1 MNKLKLV
8 LILLTFTF
16 FTIIIT
22 LFVRANTTPKHMTL
36 NAPHGQVTIDR
47 DEHLIPHINAL
58 NDDRD
63 AFYALGYVHAED
75 RLWQLEFQRRV
86 AAGRLSEIFGDQTIK
101 QDEYLRTW
109 GFYRAA
115 TKAWDAMD
123 ENTKEIVRAYTQG
136 VNAYVNNHTLPMQF
150 YLLRTKPEP
159 WTNIDSIAW
168 QKMMAWTLDS
178 SWQRKIKNYWVAK
191 ETSDNKIDFYF
202 PPYPETAQTILSDRN
217 LSSVNL
223 FASKKQ
229 TPNSHNNLGNA
240 ITSALKNHAQI
251 TTKIR
256 NQLGFNDSEGKGSN
270 AWVVSGKMTTTGKPI
285 LADDVHLALSSPSLF
300 YLVDMR
306 GPTLHVT
313 GASIAGLPIIA
324 IGHNDH
330 IAWGVTHSY
339 TDTQDLYIENNDT
352 KVITRK
358 EIIYVKGQKPIEY
371 LVQESNHG
379 PIISTV
385 TEAGKINQHVAIKWV
400 ALEPN
405 DTTAISFAKINYATN
420 WQEFVNALQYYVS
433 PPQNFVY
440 ADTAGNIG
448 YYLSGK
454 IPLRSNWVGTFPITA
469 AQQHEWQGY
478 IPFSQLPHTYNPP
491 EGFIATANNKIAT
504 DHYPYS
510 LTFRW
515 NVPPYRVNRIV
526 DVLQRGKVSV
536 QNTIALQMDTSSY
549 LWLDMKSILLSTKPR
564 DTNSR
569 LALAI
574 LRDWDGRFDL
584 NSQAASIFAYWYQA
598 LLQSTSQAN
607 ESLNTLDPAFLVK
620 ELNNGICYA
629 SYTKITDCQQHLS
642 NTLAAA
648 MTMLIREHGKQWQW
662 SQVHHA
668 VFEEA
673 VIGKSK
679 VVGWIWNRTASTAG
693 GDYTVNVGTYEP
705 DTMNQKMGPAYRQ
718 IIDLS
723 NMDNSLFVI
732 PLGERDDPL
741 NLHYNDLLSSWVTGR
756 YVQITDNLL

>member
-1 MNKLKLV
+1 MAKLLRA
-8 LILLTFTF
+8 LF
-16 FTIIIT
+16 IIT
-22 LFVRANTTPKHMTL
+22 ISLITILVGILVRANMPTKHITL
-36 NAPHGQVTIDR
+36 NAPHGKVTIDR
-47 DEHLIPHINAL
+47 DKHLIPHIRAL

-86 AAGRLSEIFGDQTIK
+86 AAGRLSELFGEQTIK

-109 GFYRAA
+109 GFYHAA
-115 TKAWDAMD
+115 EKAWDAMD
-123 ENTKEIVRAYTQG
+123 EQTKEIVRAYTQG
-136 VNAYVNNHTLPMQF
+136 VNAYINNHSLPIQF

-191 ETSDNKIDFYF
+191 ETSNNKIDFYF
-202 PPYPETAQTILSDRN
+202 PPYSDKAHTILSDRN
-217 LSSVNL
+217 LSDMNL
-223 FASKKQ
+223 FAAKSKSIKAH
-229 TPNSHNNLGNA
+229 TKIGGA
-240 ITSALKNHAQI
+240 ITTAFKNHAQI

-256 NQLGFNDSEGKGSN
+256 NQLGFNDNEGKGSN

-313 GASIAGLPIIA
+313 GASIAGLPIVA

-339 TDTQDLYIENNDT
+339 TDTQDLYIENNDSKLT
-352 KVITRK
+352 SRK
-358 EIIYVKGQKPIEY
+358 EIIYVKGQKSIEY

-379 PIISTV
+379 PIISNV
-385 TEAGKINQHVAIKWV
+385 TEAGKINQRIAIKWV

-405 DTTAISFAKINYATN
+405 DTTAMSFAKINYATN
-420 WQEFVNALQYYVS
+420 WQEFVNALEYYIS
-433 PPQNFVY
+433 PPQNFIY
-440 ADTAGNIG
+440 ADKEGNIG

-454 IPLRSNWVGTFPITA
+454 IPLRSNWVGTFPVNA
-469 AQQHEWQGY
+469 AEQHEWHGY
-478 IPFSQLPHTYNPP
+478 IPFTQLPHTYNPP
-491 EGFIATANNKIAT
+491 EGYIATANNKIAT
-504 DHYPYS
+504 NHYPYS

-526 DVLQRGKVSV
+526 DVLHREKVSV
-536 QNTIALQMDTSSY
+536 ENTMRLQMDTMSY
-549 LWLDMKSILLSTKPR
+549 LWLDIKSALLNTKPQ
-564 DTNSR
+564 DANSQI
-569 LALAI
+569 ALDL
-574 LRDWDGRFDL
+574 LRNWDGRFDM
-584 NSQAASIFAYWYQA
+584 SSKAATIFAYWYQA
-598 LLQSTSQAN
+598 LLQANHASN
-607 ESLNTLDPAFLVK
+607 ESLNTLDPVFLVK
-620 ELNNGICYA
+620 QINDGICYA
-629 SYTKITDCQQHLS
+629 SYTDRTNCQQQLS
-642 NTLAAA
+642 TTLAVA
-648 MTMLIREHGKQWQW
+648 MRKLIIEHGMNWQW
-662 SQVHHA
+662 SAVHHA
-668 VFEEA
+668 IFEEA

-679 VVGWIWNRTASTAG
+679 LIGWIWNRQSSTPG

-705 DTMNQKMGPAYRQ
+705 ETMNQKIGAAYRQ

-723 NMDNSLFVI
+723 NMDNSLYVI

-741 NLHYNDLLSSWVTGR
+741 SLHYNDLLPLWVVGR
-756 YVQITDNLL
+756 YVHITDNLL